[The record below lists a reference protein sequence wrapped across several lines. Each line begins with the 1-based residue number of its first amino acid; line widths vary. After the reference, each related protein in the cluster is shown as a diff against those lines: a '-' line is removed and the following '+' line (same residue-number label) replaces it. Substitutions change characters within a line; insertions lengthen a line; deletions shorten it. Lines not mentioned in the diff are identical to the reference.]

1 MPHHYFITG
10 ATGFIGGHVA
20 AACVA
25 RGLPVSV
32 IARPGSD
39 TSQLTSLGVTIYPGD
54 FTDPQTIGP
63 ALAGADVVVH
73 CAAKVGDQGS
83 VEEYRPVNVEGLRT
97 LLEACKGRALHRFV
111 HLSSLGVYEP
121 RHHHGTDE
129 SEPPFFQHWDGYTQS
144 KSEAEQVA
152 LQCHRDHGIPV
163 VVLRPGFVY
172 GPRDRT
178 VMPRLLERLRA
189 GQLHYLGG
197 DQRLLNSIYID
208 NLIEAIFLAV
218 DNPKAVGQVYNLT
231 DGEVVTKRRFIEGI
245 ADGMG
250 YKKPKQILPRWLAGL
265 LVRLLERQTRR
276 AGPNGNPRLT
286 PAQFKFLLLNLDF
299 RIDKA
304 RRELGY
310 QPSVPFDE
318 AMRRTMAWYRQNA

>member
-1 MPHHYFITG
+1 MPHHYLITG

-20 AACVA
+20 EACVG
-25 RGLPVSV
+25 RGFPVRAL
-32 IARPGSD
+32 ARPGSD
-39 TSQLTSLGVTIYPGD
+39 TSRLTSLGVAIRFGD
-54 FTDPQTIGP
+54 FTDPQTVRQV
-63 ALAGADVVVH
+63 LAGADVVVH
-73 CAAKVGDQGS
+73 CAAKVGDQGA

-97 LLEACKGRALHRFV
+97 LLEAWKGQALHRFI

-121 RHHHGTDE
+121 RHHYGTDE
-129 SEPPFFQHWDGYTQS
+129 SELAFFHHWDGYTQS

-152 LQCHRDHGIPV
+152 LQNHRDHGIPV
-163 VVLRPGFVY
+163 VALRPGFVY

-178 VMPRLLERLRA
+178 VLPRLLERLRT

-197 DQRLLNSIYID
+197 DQRVLNSIYID

-245 ADGMG
+245 AEGMG

-265 LVRLLERQTRR
+265 LVRLLARQTRR

-299 RIDKA
+299 AIDKA

-310 QPSVPFDE
+310 RPPVPFDE
-318 AMRRTMAWYRQNA
+318 AMDRTMAWYLQNA